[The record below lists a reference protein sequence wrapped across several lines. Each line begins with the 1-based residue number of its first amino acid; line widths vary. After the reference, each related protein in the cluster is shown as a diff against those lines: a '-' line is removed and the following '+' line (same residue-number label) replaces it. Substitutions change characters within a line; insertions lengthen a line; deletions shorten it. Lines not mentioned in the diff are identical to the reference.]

1 MFHPAT
7 LLLAWLVFTLS
18 LQWLDVFWLIAV
30 GALCV
35 VLALTLARERTRG
48 LLRRSRWLLLS
59 LAVLYFF
66 ATPGEYLPGF
76 AGALGLTHEGLRQAA
91 EQIVRLLAMLASLAL
106 LHRQLGTPGLLAG
119 LHWLLWPFA
128 WREKTV
134 VRLMLVLEMVERRRA
149 ISWREWLAPADDEMP
164 ELPARL
170 TLSMPR
176 FHAADAGLLLL
187 LAATLT
193 VVLCAT

>member
-7 LLLAWLVFTLS
+7 LLLAWLVFALG
-18 LQWLDVFWLIAV
+18 LQWLGVFWLIAV
-30 GALCV
+30 AAICV
-35 VLALTLARERTRG
+35 VLALTLAQERTRG

-76 AGALGLTHEGLRQAA
+76 AGALGLTYEGVRQGA
-91 EQIVRLLAMLASLAL
+91 EQMGRLLAMLASLAL

-119 LHWLLWPFA
+119 LHWLMQPFV

-134 VRLMLVLEMVERRRA
+134 VRLMLVLETVERRRA
-149 ISWREWLAPADDEMP
+149 IPWREWLTPAAHEEP
-164 ELPARL
+164 ELPVRL

-176 FHAADAGLLLL
+176 FHAADVGLVLL
-187 LAATLT
+187 LAGILIAL
-193 VVLCAT
+193 LSAP